1 MLDDSTKITLAQTIS
16 DSNKKLFGVGLH
28 AINELHVRFPELSQ
42 KDMGVAWFGDGQQ
55 GQMPL
60 LLNIP
65 RVAVAYEGI

>member
-1 MLDDSTKITLAQTIS
+1 MLDDSTKISLAQTIS

-28 AINELHVRFPELSQ
+28 AINELHVRFPELAQ
-42 KDMGVAWFGDGQQ
+42 KDMGVAWFGGGQQ

-65 RVAVAYEGI
+65 RVALAYEGI